1 MSDAQSHSLTQG
13 QGSEQE
19 ADLGRPVYVI
29 SIAAEI
35 SGLHPQTLRQ
45 YDRIGLVSPNRT
57 VGRNRM
63 YSLRDIRRLQ
73 QIQAL
78 ADAGLNLVGI
88 QRVLELEDELRDLRD
103 RVDSYE
109 QAERSTALVVW
120 RPNRRR

>member
-1 MSDAQSHSLTQG
+1 MSNNESQPLESNEVFDHSQ
-13 QGSEQE
+13 
-19 ADLGRPVYVI
+19 PVYVI

-88 QRVLELEDELRDLRD
+88 QRVLELEDEIRFLRGK
-103 RVDSYE
+103 VDSY
-109 QAERSTALVVW
+109 QQTERSTALVVW
-120 RPNRRR
+120 RTDRRNR

>member
-1 MSDAQSHSLTQG
+1 MATPESPGTEPNEVVDHG
-13 QGSEQE
+13 Q
-19 ADLGRPVYVI
+19 PVYVI

-88 QRVLELEDELRDLRD
+88 QRVLELEDEVRYLRSK
-103 RVDSYE
+103 VDSFE
-109 QAERSTALVVW
+109 HAERSTALVVW
-120 RPNRRR
+120 RPDRRRR

>member
-1 MSDAQSHSLTQG
+1 MAIPEPQAANHEAVVDHG
-13 QGSEQE
+13 Q
-19 ADLGRPVYVI
+19 PVYVI

-78 ADAGLNLVGI
+78 ADAGFNLVGI
-88 QRVLELEDELRDLRD
+88 QRVLELEDEVRYLRHK
-103 RVDSYE
+103 VDSYE

-120 RPNRRR
+120 QPGRKRPR

>member
-1 MSDAQSHSLTQG
+1 MSNEQSHSP
-13 QGSEQE
+13 EPIE
-19 ADLGRPVYVI
+19 EVDLGRPVYVI

-120 RPNRRR
+120 RPNRKR

>member
-1 MSDAQSHSLTQG
+1 MSNEQSHSPG
-13 QGSEQE
+13 PEQDV
-19 ADLGRPVYVI
+19 DLGRPVYVI

-88 QRVLELEDELRDLRD
+88 QRVLELEDELRELRN

-120 RPNRRR
+120 RPNRKRW

>member
-1 MSDAQSHSLTQG
+1 MTTNESQSPDNTEVVDHSQ
-13 QGSEQE
+13 
-19 ADLGRPVYVI
+19 PVYVI

-45 YDRIGLVSPNRT
+45 YDRIGLVSPNRS

-88 QRVLELEDELRDLRD
+88 QRVLELEAEIQFLRSK
-103 RVDSYE
+103 VETYE
-109 QAERSTALVVW
+109 QSENSTALVVW
-120 RPNRRR
+120 RPNRRNR

>member
-1 MSDAQSHSLTQG
+1 MSNNESQPLESNEVFDHSQ
-13 QGSEQE
+13 
-19 ADLGRPVYVI
+19 PVYVI

-88 QRVLELEDELRDLRD
+88 QRVLELEDEIRFLRGK
-103 RVDSYE
+103 VDSY
-109 QAERSTALVVW
+109 QQTERSTALVVW
-120 RPNRRR
+120 RPDRRNR